1 MESTLNWIRGL
12 HRYFEYTGNSQAKTF
27 MAFLEKSLYA
37 DNPVINTTNQ
47 KGMIEFIGTIRK
59 FAPDQVFDIF
69 HKYFRYG
76 YDPIALQDGFSRG
89 QVESKIWISE
99 ELKKINDH
107 YSNIILLAGWYGQLR
122 LYLDAVDITYDSI
135 TTIDF
140 DENAGKISDEIFN
153 NNLIENWK
161 MKSCTQDI
169 LDITQ
174 YESHCVVPLVKG
186 NGETFNKNI
195 SADLIVNTSAEHMN
209 EEWFYKIKTN
219 SVIAIQSNN
228 LFDIPEH
235 INCVTSIDS
244 MKKKFKLK
252 EIFYEGEKDLW
263 GYKRFMLI
271 GKK

>member
-1 MESTLNWIRGL
+1 M
-12 HRYFEYTGNSQAKTF
+12 
-27 MAFLEKSLYA
+27 
-37 DNPVINTTNQ
+37 
-47 KGMIEFIGTIRK
+47 
-59 FAPDQVFDIF
+59 
-69 HKYFRYG
+69 
-76 YDPIALQDGFSRG
+76 
-89 QVESKIWISE
+89 
-99 ELKKINDH
+99 
-107 YSNIILLAGWYGQLR
+107 AGWYGQLR

-161 MKSCTQDI
+161 MKSCTLDI

>member
-12 HRYFEYTGNSQAKTF
+12 HRYFEYTGNNQAKTF

-69 HKYFRYG
+69 HKYFRHG

-99 ELKKINDH
+99 ELKKINSH

-122 LYLDAVDITYDSI
+122 LYLDAVGISYDNI

-153 NNLIENWK
+153 NSLIENWK

-195 SADLIVNTSAEHMN
+195 SADLIVNTSTEHMS
-209 EEWFYKIKTN
+209 EEWFYKIKTD

-244 MKKKFKLK
+244 MKKKFKFK
-252 EIFYEGEKDLW
+252 ELFYEGEKDLW